1 MENQNKTWI
10 IYPEYFDS
18 RLSIRLGRKVSLKL
32 SIENPT
38 LEELIEAAK
47 KAKLKITRIERDKAH
62 PSNWIERKG
71 RIIILKPDNKTKR
84 TVLIEIA
91 KNMKIVRKKNIE
103 RRKIEQKR
111 KKKRKDIDKYLE
123 RILKK

>member
-1 MENQNKTWI
+1 MEDRNKTWI

-18 RLSIRLGRKVSLKL
+18 RLSIRLGRKVSLKF

-38 LEELIEAAK
+38 LEELIEAARR
-47 KAKLKITRIERDKAH
+47 ARLKIARIERDKHH

-71 RIIILKPDNKTKR
+71 RIIVLRPNNKPKRVILM
-84 TVLIEIA
+84 EIG
-91 KNMKIVRKKNIE
+91 KNIRIVRKKNIE

-111 KKKRKDIDKYLE
+111 RKKRKDVDKYLE